1 MKNFYSWLAR
11 KNVGLRDKLFQ
22 AGMFYEPEEFIKKS
36 LFNALLLSFGLCL
49 IAFMLLVSPIVFLFF
64 PLMVPLLYIYFLGYV
79 DVKIQQIKKDIDRE
93 IIYAGRF
100 LIIEIESGVPLYN
113 AIANV
118 EKNYKV
124 IGSYFGDIVNKV
136 YLGTNL
142 EDAINETMITTPSH
156 NLRRILWQLL
166 NSIKTGGDIGTSL
179 NSVIDQIMKE
189 QKISVQE
196 YGKKLNPMAMF
207 YMMVAIIVPSLGVT
221 MLVVLATFLGL
232 NIGLPILLVIAGLLG
247 FVQFMFFNV
256 IKSARPSIS
265 S

>member
-1 MKNFYSWLAR
+1 MEKIYAWLAR
-11 KNVGLRDKLFQ
+11 KNSGLRDKLLQ
-22 AGMFYEPEEFIKKS
+22 AGMLYEPEEFVKKS
-36 LFNALLLSFGLCL
+36 FFNALLVSGALCI
-49 IAFMLLVSPIVFLFF
+49 IAFMLFVSPFVFLFF
-64 PLMVPLLYIYFLGYV
+64 PLLLPFLYIYFLGYV
-79 DVKIQQIKKDIDRE
+79 NVKIEQIKKDIDRE

-100 LIIEIESGVPLYN
+100 LIIEIESGVPLYD

-118 EKNYKV
+118 EKNYKI

-136 YLGTNL
+136 YLGTTL
-142 EDAINETMITTPSH
+142 EDAINETMITTPSN

-166 NSIKTGGDIGTSL
+166 NAIKTGGDIGSSL
-179 NSVIDQIMKE
+179 DSVINQIMKE
-189 QKISVQE
+189 QKISVQD

-232 NIGLPILLVIAGLLG
+232 QITLPVLLSIAGFLG
-247 FVQFMFFNV
+247 FIQFMFFNI
-256 IKSARPSIS
+256 IKSARPSVS